1 MTVVPFPWP
10 AVQSAEFSTPPD
22 QLKLPLR
29 QMTGYGGGPR
39 AHDVV
44 PVNTSFLRVAPAP
57 RRGTSLFMFSPRGRG
72 EGSAVRE
79 TTRSRGHPAIAASV
93 FAAGLPR

>member
-29 QMTGYGGGPR
+29 QMTGYGGGAR
-39 AHDVV
+39 AHCAGPGD
-44 PVNTSFLRVAPAP
+44 TSLVRVAPAP
-57 RRGTSLFMFSPRGRG
+57 PGVAPPFIFSPPGGG
-72 EGSAVRE
+72 EDPPPRE
-79 TTRSRGHPAIAASV
+79 TTRSAGHAVVAAAIW
-93 FAAGLPR
+93 AGARP